1 MSWLVVYTIYTMC
14 GLRKFSPKKKIGLV
28 KKKPTVTSLESK
40 ATAGMVVGI
49 S

>member
-1 MSWLVVYTIYTMC
+1 MC